1 MKSFLTVWVL
11 SALLVLTTAESC
23 ANPKVQATSYTPADA
38 EVLTHIAYIA
48 EFTLTCSNGATN
60 VNLFADINGAVMP
73 VIRSQD
79 GSKYQVSW
87 TESLKAAKKGDR
99 PIRLYDEEGFAA
111 VKRILERDEDPSS
124 VKPLVQIEIN
134 YPGAYTGPWMKS
146 EHLASLMIFL
156 VFYLAYSSKNGL
168 TA

>member
-1 MKSFLTVWVL
+1 MSKTVFML
-11 SALLVLTTAESC
+11 FALLFSAESC
-23 ANPKVQATSYTPADA
+23 SNPKVQATSYTPADA
-38 EVLTHIAYIA
+38 EVLTHIAYIT

-60 VNLFADINGAVMP
+60 VNLFADINGAVLP

-87 TESLKAAKKGDR
+87 SESLKTAQKGDR

-134 YPGAYTGPWMKS
+134 FPGAYTGPWMKS
-146 EHLASLMIFL
+146 EHLASIMIFL
-156 VFYLAYSSKNGL
+156 VFYLAYSCKNGL